1 VLKAAAV
8 HAYDDGLGFRPRPTS
23 EVGPTMEILRGVRF
37 QQVMRLMKYN
47 PITGRA
53 EPVAL
58 PEGTQ
63 VRMNIRE
70 RPRYQ
75 VDIALRHDQ
84 SGREFT
90 RTVVLTADETDS
102 LDAASEEEHERLL
115 NSFESIRT
123 GFSELVADISRES
136 SDVEFEGNATN

>member
-1 VLKAAAV
+1 
-8 HAYDDGLGFRPRPTS
+8 
-23 EVGPTMEILRGVRF
+23 
-37 QQVMRLMKYN
+37 
-47 PITGRA
+47 
-53 EPVAL
+53 
-58 PEGTQ
+58 
-63 VRMNIRE
+63 MNIRE